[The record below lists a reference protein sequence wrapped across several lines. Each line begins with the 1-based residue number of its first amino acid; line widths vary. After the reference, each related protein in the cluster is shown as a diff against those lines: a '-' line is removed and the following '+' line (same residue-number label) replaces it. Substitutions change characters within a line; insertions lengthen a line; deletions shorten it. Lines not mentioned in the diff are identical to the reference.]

1 MTKRTNLFLAIALF
15 TAFEGITAAPPGS
28 GSDSK
33 AIAIANQVINAMG
46 GKEAWS
52 NTRYIRFTFFGFRT
66 HHWDKWTDRYRVEW
80 KDRRSGDTNVVLM
93 NLKTKE
99 GEAFVNGRK
108 VQGEDLAALLRSGDR
123 AWANDTYWL
132 LMPYKL
138 QDPGVT
144 LKYDG
149 EETIGGVTY
158 DKLHLSFDEG
168 VGFTPGDEY
177 WAYINRETHLMDQ
190 WRFLLQPRGEEGRR
204 SEGVY
209 KWIEWQ
215 KYGNIM
221 ISSERESA
229 DGNTRELQNIA
240 VFDTLDDSV
249 FTSPEPVRLDQ

>member
-1 MTKRTNLFLAIALF
+1 MKKWTNLFLAIALF
-15 TAFEGITAAPPGS
+15 TAFRGIAAAQPGS
-28 GSDSK
+28 GSDPK
-33 AIAIANQVINAMG
+33 AVAIAHHVIDAMG
-46 GKEAWS
+46 GKEAWD

-66 HHWDKWTDRYRVEW
+66 HHWDKWTGRYRVEW
-80 KDRRSGDTNVVLM
+80 NDRRSGVTNVVLM
-93 NLKTKE
+93 NLNTKE
-99 GEAFVNGRK
+99 GEAYVNGQKAER
-108 VQGEDLAALLRSGDR
+108 EELADLLRSGDS
-123 AWANDTYWL
+123 AWINDTYWL

-144 LKYDG
+144 LKHDG
-149 EETIGGVTY
+149 EETIDGATY

-168 VGFTPGDEY
+168 VGLTPGDEY

-209 KWIEWQ
+209 KWKKWQ

-229 DGNTRELQNIA
+229 DGNKRELQNIT

-249 FTSPEPVRLDQ
+249 FTSLEPVRSDQ